1 MSSVYLCY
9 LIPLSPSLSH
19 SLIDVIMDMLGS
31 EESRIAILNFYNGV
45 KESDRVNDAIKS
57 VRDSVA
63 ESYLDNTKKIRYRLT
78 RA

>member
-1 MSSVYLCY
+1 
-9 LIPLSPSLSH
+9 
-19 SLIDVIMDMLGS
+19 MDMLGS

-63 ESYLDNTKKIRYRLT
+63 ESYLDNAKKIR
-78 RA
+78 